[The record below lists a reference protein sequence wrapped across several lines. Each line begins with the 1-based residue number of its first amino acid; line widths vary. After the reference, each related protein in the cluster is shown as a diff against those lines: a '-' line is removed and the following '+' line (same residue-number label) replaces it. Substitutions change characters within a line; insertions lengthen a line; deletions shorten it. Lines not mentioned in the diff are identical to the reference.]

1 MNKFLI
7 LLSVTVLAACN
18 GFRSIKTAFKDRS
31 PYETY
36 VESLKKAELLNASMT
51 QEWLQASEAVF
62 LDSVFVNVPHSE
74 SGFFQA
80 SSPEARSFRFNVK
93 DGQVLTVNGLVKTQG
108 DANVFLDLFIR
119 SGAEW
124 DHIAYGDSTLSI
136 THEFGTDEECV
147 LRIQPEL
154 LVNAWFSVT
163 ISLTP
168 VLLNPVFGA
177 SNRSIG
183 SFYGASR
190 DNGKRSHEGVDIF
203 APRGTPVVAPTDGY
217 ISRVG
222 TNTLGGKVIWMKD
235 ARRGHSYYFAHLD
248 SQMVRPGMRVRQGH
262 VLGLVGNT
270 GNAKRTPPH
279 LHFGVYQS
287 GSKDPLHYI
296 RKLEAGIKS
305 MPVDTGFN
313 QKPFKIARKRADMRT
328 GPSDALP
335 LKTSLQRDTYVTV
348 IGQTNDWYRVVLPDH
363 VQGFVMKK
371 HVAPLAP
378 GKAAILD
385 STATLLSTTGRDA
398 LPVAM
403 LPQNTSVEILARFAD
418 FNFIITPDGKAGWL
432 ARSADSRI

>member
-1 MNKFLI
+1 MTKFFI
-7 LLSVTVLAACN
+7 LSSVIVLAGCN
-18 GFRSIKTAFKDRS
+18 GLRSIKTAFKERS
-31 PYETY
+31 PHEAY

-51 QEWLQASEAVF
+51 QKWLEASEAVF

-80 SSPEARSFRFNVK
+80 SNPEARSFRFNVK
-93 DGQVLTVNGLVKTQG
+93 DGQVLTVNGLIKTQG

-119 SGAEW
+119 AGAEW

-136 THEFGTDEECV
+136 THEFGSDEECV

-154 LVNAWFSVT
+154 LVNAWFSVS

-168 VLLNPVFGA
+168 VLLNPVYGA
-177 SNRSIG
+177 SNKSIG

-222 TNTLGGKVIWMKD
+222 TNTLGGKVVWMKD
-235 ARRGHSYYFAHLD
+235 TRRGHSYYFAHLD
-248 SQMVRPGMRVRQGH
+248 SQMVHSGMRVRQGH

-270 GNAKRTPPH
+270 GNARRTPPH
-279 LHFGVYQS
+279 LHFGIYQS

-296 RKLEAGIKS
+296 RKLEAGIKTL
-305 MPVDTGFN
+305 PVDTGFH
-313 QKPFKIARKRADMRT
+313 QKPFKIARKHAEMRT

-335 LKTSLQRDTYVTV
+335 LRMSLQRDTYVTV
-348 IGQTNDWYRVVLPDH
+348 IGQTSDWYRVVLPDD

-371 HVAPLAP
+371 NLAPLAA
-378 GKAAILD
+378 GKTAVLD
-385 STATLLSTTGRDA
+385 STATLLSATASDA
-398 LPVAM
+398 LPLAT
-403 LPQNTSVEILARFAD
+403 LPPNTTVQILARFAN
-418 FNFIITPDGKAGWL
+418 FNFIITADGKAGWL
-432 ARSADSRI
+432 PKAG